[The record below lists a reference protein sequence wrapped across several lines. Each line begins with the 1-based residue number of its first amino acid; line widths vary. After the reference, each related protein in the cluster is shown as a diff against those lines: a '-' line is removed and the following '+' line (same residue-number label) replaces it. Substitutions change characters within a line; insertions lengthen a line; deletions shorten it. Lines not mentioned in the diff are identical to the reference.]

1 MIYEVSKKGHKH
13 KLPHGKENK
22 HLEDAI
28 KNRIQ
33 YFKRVEEMMDGH
45 ESMQKSITFRKQ
57 ILDKRAQANHQNE
70 YEKLR
75 GILAHTVVPQQ
86 TMNTVKTRLANLEK
100 LGIQA
105 LPQQATA

>member
-1 MIYEVSKKGHKH
+1 MIYQVSKKGHKH

-57 ILDKRAQANHQNE
+57 LLDKRTQANYQNE

-75 GILAHTVVPQQ
+75 GILAHNVVPEQ
-86 TMNTVKTRLANLEK
+86 TRDRLNNRVTNLVK
-100 LGIQA
+100 LGAQA
-105 LPQQATA
+105 LPTTATA

>member
-1 MIYEVSKKGHKH
+1 MIYQVSKKGHKH

-33 YFKRVEEMMDGH
+33 YFKRVEEMMDGN

-57 ILDKRAQANHQNE
+57 LLDKKHKQITKTNMRNSGGF
-70 YEKLR
+70 L
-75 GILAHTVVPQQ
+75 HTMLCQS
-86 TMNTVKTRLANLEK
+86 RLEIDSIT
-100 LGIQA
+100 G
-105 LPQQATA
+105 

>member
-1 MIYEVSKKGHKH
+1 MIYQVSKKGHKH
-13 KLPHGKENK
+13 KLPHGKESK

-86 TMNTVKTRLANLEK
+86 TTNTVKTRLANLEK

-105 LPQQATA
+105 LPTQTTA

>member
-1 MIYEVSKKGHKH
+1 MIYQVSKKGHKH

-57 ILDKRAQANHQNE
+57 LLDKRAQANHQNE

-86 TMNTVKTRLANLEK
+86 TTNTVKTRLANLEK

>member
-1 MIYEVSKKGHKH
+1 MIYQVSKKGHKH

-86 TMNTVKTRLANLEK
+86 TTNTVKTRLANLEK

-105 LPQQATA
+105 LPTQTTA